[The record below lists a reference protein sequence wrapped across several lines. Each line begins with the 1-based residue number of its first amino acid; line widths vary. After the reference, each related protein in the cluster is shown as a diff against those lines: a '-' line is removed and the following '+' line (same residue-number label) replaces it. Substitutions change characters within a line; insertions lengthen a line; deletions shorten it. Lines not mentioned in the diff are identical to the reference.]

1 MFSMKADRGKVTKNS
16 HFLMISLSLNT
27 VIIHCFQVD
36 TNCKSPAKGWHWLT
50 QNKNIKYLLL
60 PRIPRTVKSRST
72 SMVWET
78 LIRISCQTDWLWLV
92 VLEVVNHSINGLRA
106 VARLEHWG
114 LSGSGYWGHNIL
126 GHYQGV
132 DHMNISD
139 ENLQMF
145 H

>member
-1 MFSMKADRGKVTKNS
+1 MFSMKADNSKMTKNS

-36 TNCKSPAKGWHWLT
+36 TNCKSPAEGLHWLT

-92 VLEVVNHSINGLRA
+92 VLEVVNHSINGL
-106 VARLEHWG
+106 LD
-114 LSGSGYWGHNIL
+114 LSIEACLAPDTEVTIFWAIIKEWIIG
-126 GHYQGV
+126 
-132 DHMNISD
+132 ISR
-139 ENLQMF
+139 MKIYKCF
-145 H
+145 I